1 MPPTKRKQSSGSKLL
16 LNDILKIDCISM
28 SPTIKKARRTL
39 NDLSK
44 NFIYKTQKFT
54 IYFLAYVYLWN

>member
-1 MPPTKRKQSSGSKLL
+1 MPPTKRKQSSGAKLL

-28 SPTIKKARRTL
+28 STTIKKARRTL